1 MSRARLRIH
10 AAQIAVLVV
19 WLLVW
24 ELVPTLLKPLNIV
37 LLNPVFIST
46 PSKIAA
52 DLVQITFVNGLIFP
66 ALWSTLS
73 AALVGLVLGM
83 FFGYVMAL
91 LFSEFRMLDSVMMVY
106 VNAFNA
112 VPRITIYP
120 LIVII
125 F

>member
-1 MSRARLRIH
+1 MSRERLRIY

-19 WLLVW
+19 WLLLW

-66 ALWSTLS
+66 ASGQRCRPRWSGS
-73 AALVGLVLGM
+73 CW
-83 FFGYVMAL
+83 
-91 LFSEFRMLDSVMMVY
+91 E
-106 VNAFNA
+106 
-112 VPRITIYP
+112 
-120 LIVII
+120 
-125 F
+125 